1 MLLSQANVMCRA
13 LLGETATRRRSTP
26 KRTWHSTRR
35 GGRNVD
41 VWMAANPTSWP
52 LAKAAGHEG
61 STVADTA
68 DSRNQTGLTQHPAV
82 QVARQLAEPLCA
94 RFLLWEMKRSI
105 IAWAVR
111 VTRKY
116 LATC

>member
-1 MLLSQANVMCRA
+1 MCRA
-13 LLGETATRRRSTP
+13 LSGVMRHRLTP

-52 LAKAAGHEG
+52 SAKAAGHEG
-61 STVADTA
+61 SRVVDST
-68 DSRNQTGLTQHPAV
+68 DSRHQISLTQHPRV

-94 RFLLWEMKRSI
+94 SFLLCEMKHNCEINQREDY
-105 IAWAVR
+105 VNR
-111 VTRKY
+111 
-116 LATC
+116 